1 MRIGLSNFNLIR
13 YERSLKASRSG
24 GATGIDRLYT
34 RSVQAGM
41 APLLTILPLP
51 TPFGGIHLH
60 SHFPR
65 IFSYL
70 PFGLELAGVKLLTKQ
85 LALYFRAALQ
95 LDHVTPHFKKAG
107 LISGYRRSIFETL
120 AYRRCF
126 PT

>member
-65 IFSYL
+65 IFS
-70 PFGLELAGVKLLTKQ
+70 
-85 LALYFRAALQ
+85 
-95 LDHVTPHFKKAG
+95 
-107 LISGYRRSIFETL
+107 
-120 AYRRCF
+120 
-126 PT
+126 